1 MNQYNE
7 TDSLQHY
14 GVKGMK
20 WGVRRASKRLSSAT
34 TSEERKKAVSSL
46 QEHRS
51 KGAAEIT
58 KLRKKMPKLQEQ
70 ADRAVVK
77 YDTKAAKYDRK
88 AAKLRSKLGRTT
100 LISGVREE
108 RAYKAM
114 GLETKAS
121 MLRAKSAEAKAK
133 VQANKTMQEAFQREI
148 NNIDQILVERGKK
161 YLKGA

>member
-1 MNQYNE
+1 MNQYQE

-14 GVKGMK
+14 GVKGMR
-20 WGVRRASKRLSSAT
+20 WGVRRASKRLSKAT

-46 QEHRS
+46 QKHRS